1 MMTILLV
8 IVAAAWTQ
16 LKAHALW
23 ALVVIYG
30 GSCVV
35 EGLVVDTQ
43 ESPTK
48 QGPLS

>member
-23 ALVVIYG
+23 ALVVLYG
-30 GSCVV
+30 ESL
-35 EGLVVDTQ
+35 GLRLVLQQAGATDAHTY
-43 ESPTK
+43 PT
-48 QGPLS
+48 